1 MPPEFKDAYALRSI
15 FTLFG
20 ARAEK
25 YDTFLL
31 CEGQL
36 LMLPPA
42 SNLRHIKAM
51 THFMHFAVALNGDK
65 AGQNLQGED
74 IARLVTAPDLAW
86 VHMRADAKGTRD
98 WIETNLSYLDRPA
111 IDALLADE
119 TRPRVSQISKGVL
132 IILRGV
138 NHNEGADPEDMV
150 SIRLW
155 IDENRIISVARRGL
169 TSVGE
174 IRQRILDGSGPD
186 TAGAFIY
193 SLINQLNKGIET
205 FRFKLDEATD
215 ILEQQVIEVPDQDQR
230 RPIMERRLETIIF
243 RRYITPQ
250 RDEVAHLF
258 HTALDWLTPPDLRHL
273 TESHN
278 TLIRV
283 VEDLDTIRERL
294 QILKDEL
301 SSIMGDRLNKNMYI
315 LSVFTALF
323 LPLGF
328 LTGLFGVNLG
338 GLPGLEYTDAFWIFS
353 AILVLVVLL
362 QVVLFRILRWF

>member
-1 MPPEFKDAYALRSI
+1 V
-15 FTLFG
+15 
-20 ARAEK
+20 
-25 YDTFLL
+25 
-31 CEGQL
+31 
-36 LMLPPA
+36 LPRI
-42 SNLRHIKAM
+42 SNLRHIQGM
-51 THFMHFAVALNGDK
+51 TQFIHFAVALNGTQ
-65 AGQNLQGED
+65 AGQALTGVD
-74 IARLVTAPDLAW
+74 VAKLIKAPDLAW
-86 VHMRADAKGTRD
+86 VHMRADAEGTRD

-119 TRPRVSQISKGVL
+119 TRPRVSQIGNGVL

-155 IDENRIISVARRGL
+155 VDENRIISLARRGL

-174 IRQRILDGSGPD
+174 IRRRILDGTGPD
-186 TAGAFIY
+186 TSGGFIY
-193 SLINQLNKGIET
+193 SLIAQLNKGIEG

-215 ILEQQVIEVPDQDQR
+215 ILEQQVIEAPDQDQR

-258 HTALDWLTPPDLRHL
+258 RTTLDWLTPADLRHL
-273 TESHN
+273 TESYN
-278 TLIRV
+278 NLIRV

-301 SSIMGDRLNKNMYI
+301 GSIMGDRLNKNMYI

-338 GLPGLEYTDAFWIFS
+338 GVPGFEYSAAFWIFS
-353 AILVLVVLL
+353 AILIVVVLL
-362 QVVLFRILRWF
+362 QVALFRILRWF